1 MKIEEG
7 RKGMEGETSNIERPT
22 SNIERGKEQAG
33 CLRYGPRD
41 AGATGD
47 KESRTRTIL
56 WMDYDIDIG
65 AVKRT
70 HRGVISP

>member
-22 SNIERGKEQAG
+22 SNIERK
-33 CLRYGPRD
+33 
-41 AGATGD
+41 T
-47 KESRTRTIL
+47 TRTSTRRI
-56 WMDYDIDIG
+56 MRADYDIDIG